1 MIDTELAAFVEGPV
15 MVVFAAADAAGRPMI
30 GRAAGARCAD
40 RGDVDLFVSR
50 ARWGEVTDDLR
61 VGSQVAATFSRPADY
76 RTFQIKGVLTAIT
89 PSASSDLAAA
99 ARYIEA
105 VTGSLLTLGVLQSQ
119 VDQWLACDDM
129 ITLRFRPDAIYAQ
142 TPGPGAGAQLSG
154 ALR

>member
-1 MIDTELAAFVEGPV
+1 MIDAELAAFIEGQV

-30 GRAAGARCAD
+30 GRAAGARCANS
-40 RGDVDLFVSR
+40 GEVDLFVSR

-61 VGSQVAATFSRPADY
+61 VGSQIAATFSRPANY
-76 RTFQIKGVLTAIT
+76 RTFQIKGVLTVIA
-89 PSASSDLAAA
+89 PSGPSDLAAA

-105 VTGSLLTLGVLQSQ
+105 MTGSLLALGVLQSQ

-129 ITLRFRPDAIYAQ
+129 MTLRFRPGAIFAQ
-142 TPGPGAGAQLSG
+142 TPGPGAGARLSG